1 MTKITKVEI
10 HEFTFDAVNL
20 GNMTGADSVGAV
32 GYSKGSI
39 SEVAKFAVVIET
51 EDGCRG
57 EYVTHWCGTP
67 STCAQAKMLAPKL
80 IGRDA
85 EHREGIYDDMKREL
99 RQFDHMGQG
108 PLDIALWD
116 WAGKQLG
123 CSVSTLLGGY
133 RKRLP
138 AYASTYH
145 GDRSGGLDSKEAF
158 ADFAEQCYDLSLIH
172 ISEPTR
178 PY

>member
-57 EYVTHWCGTP
+57 EYV
-67 STCAQAKMLAPKL
+67 
-80 IGRDA
+80 
-85 EHREGIYDDMKREL
+85 
-99 RQFDHMGQG
+99 
-108 PLDIALWD
+108 
-116 WAGKQLG
+116 
-123 CSVSTLLGGY
+123 
-133 RKRLP
+133 
-138 AYASTYH
+138 
-145 GDRSGGLDSKEAF
+145 
-158 ADFAEQCYDLSLIH
+158 LSLIH
-172 ISEPTR
+172 I
-178 PY
+178 